1 MFGSYLT
8 LFRIKGALRFS
19 IAGFIGRMPISMES
33 LSLIFFIVA
42 KTHSYA
48 IAGALTALGS
58 VVFAISSPLWSRYA
72 DRFGQRRVLFAVA
85 PIRATLLISLI
96 FVVNHNLPKWTWFLL
111 VFFAEIPAV
120 TTGSMVRRRW
130 IYILERQQIDH
141 SANPLGAR
149 DLINTAYS
157 YEAFIDEMVFIF
169 GPIIATACATL
180 ITPSAGL
187 IAAILFLV
195 LGLPLLAIQKDSE
208 PPAMPKNHEDPH
220 PSVIRNQTVLA
231 VVLPATFLGGF
242 FGAVGITVVG
252 FAQFNHLASR
262 TGLLLAIWALGSAT
276 SAVVNGIIKWR
287 TTYAQRFL
295 ISIFVLTLFSI
306 PFIFSQSFGMMAFAL
321 YINGLAVSP
330 LIVNAFGVA
339 ETAVPPAQ
347 ITESLAWVIAGMPLG
362 GAISS
367 ALAGWVI
374 DNYGVKNGL
383 FIPTGFLVGSLLSL
397 IPFTNIWRKLLK
409 PIH

>member
-1 MFGSYLT
+1 MFGAYLT

-42 KTHSYA
+42 KTRSYA

-58 VVFAISSPLWSRYA
+58 IVFAIASPLWSRYA

-85 PIRATLLISLI
+85 PIRAALLISLI
-96 FVVNHNLPKWTWFLL
+96 LAVDHNLPKWSWFLL

-141 SANPLGAR
+141 SDNPLGAR

-180 ITPSAGL
+180 ISPSAGL
-187 IAAILFLV
+187 IAAILFLI
-195 LGLPLLAIQKDSE
+195 LGLPMLAIQKDSE
-208 PPAMPKNHEDPH
+208 PPPIPKNQEDPH
-220 PSVIRNQTVLA
+220 PSVIKNQAVLA
-231 VVLPATFLGGF
+231 VVIPATFLGGF

-252 FAQFNHLASR
+252 FAQANHVASR

-276 SAVVNGIIKWR
+276 SAVINGIIKWR
-287 TTYAQRFL
+287 TSYAQRFL
-295 ISIFVLTLFSI
+295 ISIFILTLFSI
-306 PFIFSQSFGMMAFAL
+306 PFIFSRSFGMMAFAL

-367 ALAGWVI
+367 AYAGWVI
-374 DNYGVKNGL
+374 DNFGVKSGL
-383 FIPTGFLVGSLLSL
+383 IIPTGFLVGSLLSL
-397 IPFTNIWRKLLK
+397 IPFTNVWRRLLR
-409 PIH
+409 PTN